1 MYNPC
6 QRKELIKMAKTKP
19 VVETTTTKKGG
30 TVSEE
35 YAITQIMLSYNDLQR
50 FFKDNNKKYN
60 FINKN
65 QMNEFKS
72 KHLREEE
79 IAYAKE
85 FYEWLKFIHKRI
97 NRFLYTENVLNSIY
111 GREDVNI
118 MELTPEEREY
128 INKRRARQA
137 NKKSELV

>member
-30 TVSEE
+30 TMTAEVALTQLMLDYNRYQE
-35 YAITQIMLSYNDLQR
+35 YK
-50 FFKDNNKKYN
+50 KDNGQKYN
-60 FINKN
+60 FVSKQ
-65 QMNEFKS
+65 QMNAFAKR
-72 KHLREEE
+72 LREDE
-79 IAYAKE
+79 IKE
-85 FYEWLKFIHKRI
+85 LIESYEYQRLIQKRLA
-97 NRFLYTENVLNSIY
+97 NYLYTEKVLNNVY

>member
-19 VVETTTTKKGG
+19 VVEATTTKKGG
-30 TVSEE
+30 TMTAEVALTQLMLDYNRYQE
-35 YAITQIMLSYNDLQR
+35 YK
-50 FFKDNNKKYN
+50 KDNGQKYN
-60 FINKN
+60 FVSKQ
-65 QMNEFKS
+65 QMNAFAKR
-72 KHLREEE
+72 LREDE
-79 IAYAKE
+79 IKE
-85 FYEWLKFIHKRI
+85 LIESYEYQRLIQKRLA
-97 NRFLYTENVLNSIY
+97 NYLYTEKVLNNVY